1 MKKILLTGGNGF
13 FASRFTKFYENKY
26 RILALSHKDLDITD
40 EDKTYKAIKEF
51 SPDYVIHTAGIAN
64 TNFCEENPGFTYD
77 INVNGTFNVGK
88 ACKDLNCKMIFLS
101 SEQVYNG
108 NMEEGPYTEDMNPV
122 PNTQY
127 GKQKLAAENKIKN
140 ILDELWILRF
150 TWLFGLPEKNCKVNA
165 NIVSNMINSIL
176 NGKDIKEPV
185 NEYRGMTYIYE
196 LIENFEKIFDIPYG
210 IYNIGSEN
218 NLNRYECAC
227 LVLKGLGLEN
237 RLDCLIK
244 KDLEK
249 YKNKPRDLRISNQKL
264 KDQSIKFSLT
274 KDAILKCLS
283 EFNYKL

>member
-26 RILALSHKDLDITD
+26 NILALSHKDLDITD

-51 SPDYVIHTAGIAN
+51 APDYVIHTAGIAN
-64 TNFCEENPGFTYD
+64 TNFCEENPAFTYD
-77 INVNGTFNVGK
+77 INVNGTLNVGK

-108 NMEEGPYTEDMNPV
+108 NMEEGPYTENIKPI
-122 PNTQY
+122 PNTEY
-127 GKQKLAAENKIKN
+127 GKQKLEAENKIKN

-244 KDLEK
+244 KDFEK
-249 YKNKPRDLRISNQKL
+249 YKDKPRDLRISNQKL
-264 KDQSIKFSLT
+264 KDQGIKFSLT